1 MTQIDPD
8 PRRQRLPFSEWPEA
22 DRAAWLAA
30 LAPGDLLEGTM
41 GPAHHWCQDTRDKH
55 SKAYG
60 RWLTSRIAAG
70 TFEPTASPASRIT
83 RDAVRSYV
91 SELQSQVA
99 PWTALGYIAGLHAVA
114 MAFAPAEDWGW
125 LRRVVRKLEATV
137 RDSRDKHNRLRPASE
152 ILAWAIA
159 RMQAIERNPPQRD
172 VATAYRDALMIGLL
186 ISCPTMRLRNL
197 TSIEI
202 GRHLIKRSDGWEL
215 RFPGAEMKARKPV
228 EMALPQ
234 VLNTF
239 LELYLEHYRPT
250 LLDGEV
256 SERLWITRYGQP
268 MTKKMVHARIS
279 IVTERA
285 FGRPINPHLF
295 RDCAVTFVALNDPK
309 HIGIAAP
316 ILGHSDPRT
325 TERHYIQ
332 AQQIA
337 AGTKLQASLTLL
349 RKRHASPHNI
359 RSDRKKVGH

>member
-1 MTQIDPD
+1 MTHLDED
-8 PRRQRLPFSEWPEA
+8 LLRRRLPVNDWPEA
-22 DRAAWLAA
+22 DREAWLAA

-41 GPAHHWCQDTRDKH
+41 GAAHHWSEDTRDKQR
-55 SKAYG
+55 KAYG

-70 TFEPTASPASRIT
+70 TFDHTAPPAARIT
-83 RDAVRSYV
+83 RDAVRSYL

-99 PWTALGYIAGLHAVA
+99 PWTVLGYIAGLHAVA
-114 MAFAPAEDWGW
+114 MAFAPDDDWGW
-125 LRRVVRKLEATV
+125 LRRIVRKLEATV
-137 RDSRDKHNRLRPASE
+137 RDSRDKHSRLRPASE
-152 ILAWAIA
+152 ILACAIA
-159 RMQAIERNPPQRD
+159 RMQAIERNPPERD

-234 VLNTF
+234 ILNSF
-239 LELYLEHYRPT
+239 LKLYLEHYRLT
-250 LLDGEV
+250 LLDGGV
-256 SERLWITRYGQP
+256 SESLWITRYGQP
-268 MTKKMVHARIS
+268 MTKKMVRARIS
-279 IVTERA
+279 IVTARA
-285 FGRPINPHLF
+285 FGRSINPHLF

-337 AGTKLQASLTLL
+337 AGTKLQASLRTL
-349 RKRHASPHNI
+349 RKRHASPHST
-359 RSDRKKVGH
+359 RSDRKDAGQ

>member
-1 MTQIDPD
+1 MTQLDHN
-8 PRRQRLPFSEWPEA
+8 PRRQRLPFSKWPEV
-22 DRAAWLAA
+22 DRAAWRAA

-41 GPAHHWCQDTRDKH
+41 GAAHHWCEETQGIRR
-55 SKAYG
+55 KAYG

-70 TFEPTASPASRIT
+70 TFDPTAPPSSRIT
-83 RDAVRSYV
+83 RDAVRSYL

-125 LRRVVRKLEATV
+125 LRRVVRKLEGIV
-137 RDSRDKHNRLRPASE
+137 KDSRDKHNRLRPASE
-152 ILAWAIA
+152 NLAWAIA
-159 RMQAIERNPPQRD
+159 RMQAIERNPPERD

-234 VLNTF
+234 FLNSF
-239 LELYLEHYRPT
+239 LQLYLEHYRPT

-256 SERLWITRYGQP
+256 SDSLWITRYGQP

-337 AGTKLQASLTLL
+337 AGTKLQASLKLL
-349 RKRHASPHNI
+349 RKRHASPHNT
-359 RSDRKKVGH
+359 RSDRKDVGQ